1 MRRISTISQWL
12 IATNTNQFCQIGDI
26 NTYFTESVQHQEAP
40 EYIKGHRSP
49 FDPLIRDKTLQPL
62 GQGGALSGGFLRFSR
77 IGQGPS
83 FEDFWRFLGLFSNRP
98 LAGGP
103 LPGCPQSPQSSFCIK
118 PKVREI
124 PQLQLSSS
132 LSMSSSSSSLPSLSS
147 CLFDCPTCILSPKL
161 LVKPFIF

>member
-1 MRRISTISQWL
+1 MPSERLGNGVNSEGEKRFPEKYRMGRNCTFSQWL
-12 IATNTNQFCQIGDI
+12 IATNTNQFCHIGDI

-49 FDPLIRDKTLQPL
+49 FDPLIRDKTFQPL

-98 LAGGP
+98 LARWLAGHY
-103 LPGCPQSPQSSFCIK
+103 LAA
-118 PKVREI
+118 
-124 PQLQLSSS
+124 
-132 LSMSSSSSSLPSLSS
+132 PSHPNPRS
-147 CLFDCPTCILSPKL
+147 
-161 LVKPFIF
+161 V